1 MPTRRRLIIASVV
14 TLLAGLIILFPARV
28 AYDWF
33 APPGIRVSGISG
45 SVWSGSASRANVSGV
60 YVANF
65 QWHIKPLR
73 LFTGRVTYVIEG
85 VAGTEISAY
94 MPLQSLQ
101 ESSGVQ
107 GIGGTA
113 SAQFEQ
119 IVLSNGVP
127 VAAKG
132 TIEVS
137 GLLLPLV
144 SRTSIGGYRAD
155 VFTQEDGIVA
165 SIEDTDGIVDL
176 AGSLTLAADGAYAF
190 DAQIAP
196 KPETPQQIRDQLR
209 FLGSANERGQYEL
222 RLEGGL

>member
-1 MPTRRRLIIASVV
+1 MPTRRRLIIAGVV

-33 APPGIRVSGISG
+33 APPGVRVSGISG
-45 SVWSGSASRANVSGV
+45 SVWSGSASSASVSGV

-65 QWHIKPLR
+65 QWRIKPLR
-73 LFTGRVTYVIEG
+73 LFTGKLTYIIEG
-85 VAGTEISAY
+85 VDGSEISAY

-101 ESSGVQ
+101 ESSGIQ

-113 SAQFEQ
+113 SARFEQ

-127 VAAKG
+127 VAANGK
-132 TIEVS
+132 IEVS

-144 SRTSIGGYRAD
+144 SRTTIGGYRAD

-165 SIEDTDGIVDL
+165 SVEDTDGIVDL